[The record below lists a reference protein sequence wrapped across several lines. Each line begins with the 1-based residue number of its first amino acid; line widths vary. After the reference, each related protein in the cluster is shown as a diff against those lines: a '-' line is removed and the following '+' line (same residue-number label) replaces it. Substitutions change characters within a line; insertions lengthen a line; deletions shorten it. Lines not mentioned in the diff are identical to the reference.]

1 MVGITSYG
9 AYIPW
14 YRIKREVIHSAMGWA
29 GAGRMPGEKTVA
41 NYDEDNITMA
51 VAAATDCLNGIE
63 RKKIDALYF
72 ATTSSLYAVRQN
84 AGIIATALDL
94 RPDIRTADFTNSTKS
109 GAGALLS
116 ACDAVKAGSLGA
128 VLACASDHRLTQA
141 ASDQEQVYG
150 DGAAALLIGRNG
162 VIATLE
168 GSYSASYDFMDRW
181 RVAEDKFEHSWEP
194 RWIREEGYAKFIPEA
209 IYGLLKK
216 YNLDIKDFAMVI
228 HSCPYAREHAAIG
241 KRLGADPSQI
251 QDNMFTAIGDT
262 GTAYPL
268 MMLVAALEEA
278 KPGDKI
284 LVASYGSGSDALFFK
299 VTEKIAQLGE
309 RKGVKKHLASKRDL
323 PSYEKYL
330 AFLNVIP
337 VERGTRGEEIPTSEI
352 SDLWRKRRAILGL
365 VGSKCK
371 RCGTP
376 QYPYQ
381 RVCVNPNCGAIDE
394 MEDYHFSDK
403 RGRLTTY
410 TGDNLAYSPLPP
422 AIYGVIDFDEG
433 GRYCFDI
440 TDTDLDSLKVDM
452 PVEMSFRRKFF
463 DEVHGVYNYFWKGTP
478 IRG

>member
-29 GAGRMPGEKTVA
+29 GAGRMPGEKAVA

-51 VAAATDCLNGIE
+51 VAAAIDCLNGIE
-63 RKKIDALYF
+63 RGEIDGLHF
-72 ATTSSLYAVRQN
+72 ATISSLYALRQN

-94 RPDIRTADFTNSTKS
+94 HPDIRTADFTNSAKS

-116 ACDAVKAGSLGA
+116 ACDAVKAGSLRN
-128 VLACASDHRLTQA
+128 VVACASDHRLAKA

-150 DGAAALLIGRNG
+150 DGAAALLVGSNG
-162 VIATLE
+162 VIATME
-168 GSYSASYDFMDRW
+168 GSYSTSYDFMDRW
-181 RVAEDKFEHSWEP
+181 RVAEDRFEHSWET
-194 RWIREEGYAKFIPEA
+194 RWIREEGYAKFIPEV

-216 YNLDIKDFAMVI
+216 YNLDIKDFAKVI
-228 HSCPYAREHAAIG
+228 YSCPYARDHAAIG
-241 KRLGADPSQI
+241 KRIGADPGQI
-251 QDNMFTAIGDT
+251 QDNMFTTVGDT

-309 RKGVKKHLASKRDL
+309 RRGIKKHLASKMDL

-330 AFLNVIP
+330 AFSNVIP
-337 VERGTRGEEIPTSEI
+337 LERGVRGEETPTSQI
-352 SDLWRKRRAILGL
+352 SDLWRRRRVLLGL
-365 VGSKCK
+365 VGCKCK

-381 RVCVNPNCGAIDE
+381 GVCVNPNCGAINE
-394 MEDYHFSDK
+394 MEDYRFSDK
-403 RGRLTTY
+403 KGRVVTY
-410 TGDNLAYSPLPP
+410 TGDNLAYSPVPP
-422 AIYGVIDFDEG
+422 TIYGMIDFEG
-433 GRYCFDI
+433 GGRFGFDI
-440 TDTDLDSLKVDM
+440 TDTDLDSLKLDM
-452 PVEMSFRRKFF
+452 PIEMTFRRKFF

-478 IRG
+478 TRG